1 MKRLM
6 IAALVLGAALAAY
19 LPGTARADD
28 DKLEVKING
37 RMPTVTVPT
46 ADGPVKIM
54 RNQDLIAVAAPFRR
68 QGIAGQMIEAAFDQF
83 GETIDGIRVGTQE
96 DNLAS
101 IRLYERAGF
110 AVERRDVTLH
120 WVNSQ
125 VTP

>member
-19 LPGTARADD
+19 LPGTACADD

-54 RNQDLIAVAAPFRR
+54 RNQVKIQLFCDMHGHNRNL
-68 QGIAGQMIEAAFDQF
+68 GAFFYD
-83 GETIDGIRVGTQE
+83 
-96 DNLAS
+96 
-101 IRLYERAGF
+101 
-110 AVERRDVTLH
+110 
-120 WVNSQ
+120 
-125 VTP
+125 